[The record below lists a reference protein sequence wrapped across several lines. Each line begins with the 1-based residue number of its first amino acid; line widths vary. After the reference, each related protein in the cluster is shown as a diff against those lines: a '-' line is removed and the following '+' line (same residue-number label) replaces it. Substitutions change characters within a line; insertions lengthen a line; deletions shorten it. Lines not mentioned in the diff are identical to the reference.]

1 MGYRQVYIRKA
12 RKLAVKHQSLLIVN
26 DEQVLE
32 IPLEDIA
39 SILLED
45 QQTVITSRL
54 LSALSENYITM
65 IICNERYQPSSISM
79 PMYMHYRQLKVFYQ
93 QMEVKKPLL
102 SQIWASIVR
111 AKIIN
116 QITILELNKCSDEKI
131 QKMKIEVKQI
141 QSGDKTNREAVCA
154 KLFFN
159 TLYGSFFVRD
169 HNGDDGINMALN
181 YGYTIM
187 AAQITRV
194 LTMYGFH
201 TMLGIHHCSQQNNFN
216 LSYDFV
222 EPFRAIVDKYVYD
235 HKDELDSSLAI
246 QTRKDLIALLQESV
260 LINDKRHSVQNAI
273 EEMVLSYIK
282 CLDNDDS
289 SFFVIPTLLYEP
301 GNNLQL

>member
-1 MGYRQVYIRKA
+1 MGYRQLYIRKA
-12 RKLAVKHQSLLIVN
+12 DKLSVIHHSLLIVN
-26 DEQVLE
+26 ENKDLE

-45 QQTVITSRL
+45 KQTVITSRL
-54 LSALSENYITM
+54 LSALSENYITL
-65 IICNERYQPSSISM
+65 IVCNDRYQPNSISM
-79 PMYMHYRQLKVFYQ
+79 PMYMHYKQLKVFYQ
-93 QMEVKKPLL
+93 QMDAKKPLL
-102 SQIWASIVR
+102 SQLWSSIIK
-111 AKIIN
+111 AKIKN
-116 QITILELNKCSDEKI
+116 QIIVLESNKCDEERI
-131 QKMKIEVKQI
+131 QKLKAEVKQI

-154 KLFFN
+154 KMFFN
-159 TLYGSFFVRD
+159 ILYGSTFMRD
-169 HNGDDGINMALN
+169 HNGEDGINMALN
-181 YGYTIM
+181 YGYTIL

-222 EPFRAIVDKYVYD
+222 EPFRAVVDKYVYD
-235 HKDELDSSLAI
+235 HRDEFDISLNI

-260 LINDKRHSVQNAI
+260 IINDKRYSVQNAM

-289 SFFVIPTLLYEP
+289 SYLVTPNLMYEP
-301 GNNLQL
+301 GSNI